1 MTLSKLYYSKPTS
14 YKETYVARY
23 GAPFTFHLDIPIR
36 QYHRKNAYPA
46 FFYYTREYALE
57 TEKIYSAYE
66 RFLYLVNS
74 VPPVILH
81 QFTLL
86 SILDEVK
93 ATNDIEGVH
102 STRKEIQDILDGNV
116 SKSERLESIVHKYES
131 LMDHEEIPFYT
142 CKDIRRFYDDFAH
155 EEIKKENPE
164 HALDG
169 VIFRKDPVDI
179 ESGTGKIIHR
189 GLSPETKVIETMDA
203 ALKILHSQD
212 FPLLVRLGLFH
223 YFFAYIHPFYDGN
236 GRTDRFITSYFLKK
250 NFHLLLGLRLSVY
263 IKRNRRA
270 YYKLFEEADSE
281 INRGDLTPFLLGFLK
296 ILSGTIEDT
305 IGVLKRKRDQLQR
318 YEKKID
324 ALGFHDKL
332 MEEIYYILLQAAFF
346 YGRGVTITE
355 LADMVGK
362 ARNTIQKRLDSMPVN
377 HLIVEKKGKTNF
389 YKLDLLMFKES
400 GSRRPV

>member
-1 MTLSKLYYSKPTS
+1 MFSKKLFFENEMGEGEGMKYITLTKIYYAMPALYEEIY
-14 YKETYVARY
+14 EARY
-23 GAPFTFHLDIPIR
+23 HAPFTFQFGISIR

-116 SKSERLESIVHKYES
+116 SKSERLESIVHKYKS

-203 ALKILHSQD
+203 ALKILRSQD
-212 FPLLVRLGLFH
+212 FPLFVRLGLFH
-223 YFFAYIHPFYDGN
+223 
-236 GRTDRFITSYFLKK
+236 
-250 NFHLLLGLRLSVY
+250 
-263 IKRNRRA
+263 
-270 YYKLFEEADSE
+270 
-281 INRGDLTPFLLGFLK
+281 LTQ
-296 ILSGTIEDT
+296 ILS
-305 IGVLKRKRDQLQR
+305 RKRFR
-318 YEKKID
+318 E
-324 ALGFHDKL
+324 
-332 MEEIYYILLQAAFF
+332 
-346 YGRGVTITE
+346 
-355 LADMVGK
+355 
-362 ARNTIQKRLDSMPVN
+362 
-377 HLIVEKKGKTNF
+377 
-389 YKLDLLMFKES
+389 
-400 GSRRPV
+400 RRST